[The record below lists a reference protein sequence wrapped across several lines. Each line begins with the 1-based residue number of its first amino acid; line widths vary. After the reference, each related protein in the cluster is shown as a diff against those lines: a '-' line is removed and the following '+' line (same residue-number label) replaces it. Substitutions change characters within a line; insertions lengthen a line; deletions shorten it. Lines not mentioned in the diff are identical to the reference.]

1 MPLKVPSEVRASVI
15 RDWLSGKP
23 RDTIARDN
31 VVSAGAVSN
40 IVREWRDA
48 LAVSDADALRELG
61 IMFRKLGI
69 TAQECAIGFRLAKIL
84 KDLGTD
90 EENFGDFVSQVYNE
104 CTRIGLKPEYIASN
118 INQIL
123 VLSGSIPLSEIPYYI
138 QEKTDERRK
147 LEEDIK
153 KLRIDEED
161 ARLKLMEAL
170 DEKKVSLAELDQFY
184 PLKVELD
191 KLGIPIEDVGRTTA
205 IIQGVQ
211 KCGYNVKAITEL
223 LSTWDASSAIQARLE
238 KNIEEL
244 ANKRDNLEEEVEKLT
259 DTHRQKESLFRHLQ
273 GMGFGIKELKL
284 LFYTIKEVA
293 AENKI
298 PEDQAVQRFLD
309 DIEKNYDTKL
319 GYDSTLERL
328 KSDIQKTNAELNTN
342 RRELSL
348 NKELAGVVTGLLATG
363 SSDQQM
369 LSLVWFLQ
377 SVYSN
382 SESLLADIHKYGCPK
397 KAIEVLSQKLGNLVN
412 QTKPSEVERD
422 STNIPR
428 NGTS

>member
-1 MPLKVPSEVRASVI
+1 MPLKVPSEIRASVI

-40 IVREWRDA
+40 IVKEWTDD

-69 TAQECAIGFRLAKIL
+69 TAPQCTIGFRLANIL
-84 KDLGTD
+84 KDLGVD
-90 EENFGDFVSQVYNE
+90 EESFGDFVSQVYNE
-104 CTRIGLKPEYIASN
+104 CTRIGLKPEYIANN

-123 VLSGSIPLSEIPYYI
+123 DLSDSIPLSEIPHYI
-138 QEKTDERRK
+138 QEKTNERRK

-153 KLRIDEED
+153 KLEGDELE
-161 ARLKLMEAL
+161 ARTNLMVAL
-170 DEKKVSLAELDQFY
+170 DENKVYLADLEQFSK
-184 PLKVELD
+184 LKVEFD
-191 KLGIPIEDVGRTTA
+191 KLGIPVEDVRRTTA

-211 KCGYNVKAITEL
+211 KSGYNVKAITEL
-223 LSTWDASSAIQARLE
+223 FSTWEASSAIQARLE
-238 KNIEEL
+238 ENIEEL

-273 GMGFGIKELKL
+273 DMGFGLKELKL

-298 PEDQAVQRFLD
+298 SEDKAVQKFLD
-309 DIEKNYDTKL
+309 DIEKNYDYKL
-319 GYDSTLERL
+319 GYESTLERL
-328 KSDIQKTNAELNTN
+328 KSEIQKTSAELNTN

-382 SESLLADIHKYGCPK
+382 SESLLADMYQYGSPK
-397 KAIEVLSQKLGNLVN
+397 KAIEVVSQKLGNLVS
-412 QTKPSEVERD
+412 QTKPRD
-422 STNIPR
+422 STN
-428 NGTS
+428 T

>member
-1 MPLKVPSEVRASVI
+1 MPLKIPSEVRASVI

-40 IVREWRDA
+40 IVREWKDA

-84 KDLGTD
+84 KDLGAD
-90 EENFGDFVSQVYNE
+90 EENFADFVSQVYNE
-104 CTRIGLKPEYIASN
+104 CTRIGLKPEYIVSN

-123 VLSGSIPLSEIPYYI
+123 VLSCSIPLSEIPNYI
-138 QEKTDERRK
+138 QEKTDEKRK

-184 PLKVELD
+184 PFKVELD
-191 KLGIPIEDVGRTTA
+191 KLGIPIEDVRRTTA

-223 LSTWDASSAIQARLE
+223 LSTWEASSAIQARLE

-244 ANKRDNLEEEVEKLT
+244 
-259 DTHRQKESLFRHLQ
+259 S
-273 GMGFGIKELKL
+273 
-284 LFYTIKEVA
+284 
-293 AENKI
+293 
-298 PEDQAVQRFLD
+298 
-309 DIEKNYDTKL
+309 
-319 GYDSTLERL
+319 
-328 KSDIQKTNAELNTN
+328 
-342 RRELSL
+342 
-348 NKELAGVVTGLLATG
+348 
-363 SSDQQM
+363 
-369 LSLVWFLQ
+369 
-377 SVYSN
+377 
-382 SESLLADIHKYGCPK
+382 
-397 KAIEVLSQKLGNLVN
+397 
-412 QTKPSEVERD
+412 
-422 STNIPR
+422 
-428 NGTS
+428 

>member
-61 IMFRKLGI
+61 IMFRKLRI

-84 KDLGTD
+84 KDLGVD

-104 CTRIGLKPEYIASN
+104 CMRIGLKPEYIASN

-123 VLSGSIPLSEIPYYI
+123 VLSSSTPLSEIPYYI

-184 PLKVELD
+184 PLKVEL
-191 KLGIPIEDVGRTTA
+191 
-205 IIQGVQ
+205 
-211 KCGYNVKAITEL
+211 
-223 LSTWDASSAIQARLE
+223 E
-238 KNIEEL
+238 KSWN
-244 ANKRDNLEEEVEKLT
+244 
-259 DTHRQKESLFRHLQ
+259 TH
-273 GMGFGIKELKL
+273 
-284 LFYTIKEVA
+284 
-293 AENKI
+293 
-298 PEDQAVQRFLD
+298 
-309 DIEKNYDTKL
+309 
-319 GYDSTLERL
+319 
-328 KSDIQKTNAELNTN
+328 
-342 RRELSL
+342 
-348 NKELAGVVTGLLATG
+348 
-363 SSDQQM
+363 
-369 LSLVWFLQ
+369 
-377 SVYSN
+377 
-382 SESLLADIHKYGCPK
+382 
-397 KAIEVLSQKLGNLVN
+397 
-412 QTKPSEVERD
+412 
-422 STNIPR
+422 
-428 NGTS
+428 